1 MPGTETVQPPPK
13 WEMKCKWVVDKIPQ
27 CRVRGLV
34 PSYLQS
40 NVLQIEYKPEEYEVP
55 VRKCE
60 QGQAKKCFEYKVPK
74 WELVGN
80 LADGTFGHQ

>member
-1 MPGTETVQPPPK
+1 MQGEIFPPAP
-13 WEMKCKWVVDKIPQ
+13 IQ
-27 CRVRGLV
+27 C
-34 PSYLQS
+34 S

-74 WELVGN
+74 WEVVRN
-80 LADGTFGHQ
+80 LTDPWNNWTSVTSSLRERSR

>member
-1 MPGTETVQPPPK
+1 M
-13 WEMKCKWVVDKIPQ
+13 
-27 CRVRGLV
+27 
-34 PSYLQS
+34 
-40 NVLQIEYKPEEYEVP
+40 LQIEYKPEEYEVP

-80 LADGTFGHQ
+80 LADGIFGHQ

>member
-1 MPGTETVQPPPK
+1 MGDEVQLGRRQDPPVQGEIFPPAP
-13 WEMKCKWVVDKIPQ
+13 IQ
-27 CRVRGLV
+27 C
-34 PSYLQS
+34 S

-74 WELVGN
+74 WEVVRI
-80 LADGTFGHQ
+80 LADGTIGHQ